1 MDARVQE
8 VAAGVWHVRASHT
21 NFVLVRDGG
30 SVTLIDTGFPGDR
43 QLLEYAIGLAG
54 GRPADLSALLL
65 THAHVDH
72 TGSAE
77 WLRAAHRVPVRCHG
91 QEVPN
96 ALGEVHEVISTTEVL
111 VRAWRPKVLLFALNA
126 ARNGGLAPT
135 PLEEVDPFTD
145 EEPLGVAGGPVPVH
159 TPGHT
164 SGHTSYHLPGRGVLV
179 AGDALITV
187 DVWDHGRTGPQLIRP
202 LFNQDHERAD
212 RSLDRLVGLDAEV
225 VLPGHGAP
233 FRGSPAAAVEMARS
247 RAR

>member
-8 VAAGVWHVRASHT
+8 VGAGVWHVRASHT

-30 SVTLIDTGFPGDR
+30 SVTLIDTGYPGDR
-43 QLLEYAIGLAG
+43 QLLEHAIRQAG
-54 GRPADLSALLL
+54 GHPADLSALLL

-77 WLRAAHRVPVRCHG
+77 WLRSTHGVPVHCHG

-96 ALGEVHEVISTTEVL
+96 ALGEVHEVISTADVL
-111 VRAWRPKVLLFALNA
+111 VRAWRPKVLLFTLNA
-126 ARNGGLAPT
+126 ARNGALTAT
-135 PLEEVDPFTD
+135 PLEHVDPFTG
-145 EEPLGVAGGPVPVH
+145 EEPLDVAGRPVPVH

-164 SGHTSYHLPGRGVLV
+164 SGHTSYHLPDRGVLV

-187 DVWDHGRTGPQLIRP
+187 DVWDHRRTGPQLIRP
-202 LFNQDHERAD
+202 LFNHDHERAD
-212 RSLDRLVGLDAEV
+212 RSLDRLVELDAQV

-233 FRGSPAAAVEMARS
+233 FHGSPAAAVDLVRS
-247 RAR
+247 RAG